1 MIELL
6 EIKDFIQKIAEG
18 ITLALE
24 IDTQIIDRYCNRIAG
39 TVIQPLPPVGG
50 VVRTILQTGLQ
61 NGSDYTTYRR
71 KRLDDSTCNTVAV
84 AVNNLGVDFE
94 GKSNAFSNFLNKV
107 FNFQQFDHRKYV
119 SRLKRILFLF
129 VIVTDTYNYRIA

>member
-39 TVIQPLPPVGG
+39 TVVQPLPPVGG
-50 VVRTILQTGLQ
+50 VVRTILQTGLPHICTSP
-61 NGSDYTTYRR
+61 GHDPICDDCDR
-71 KRLDDSTCNTVAV
+71 KGNCDEKGYIHQRFYKH
-84 AVNNLGVDFE
+84 G
-94 GKSNAFSNFLNKV
+94 
-107 FNFQQFDHRKYV
+107 
-119 SRLKRILFLF
+119 
-129 VIVTDTYNYRIA
+129 

>member
-50 VVRTILQTGLQ
+50 VVRTILQTGLPL
-61 NGSDYTTYRR
+61 SALPLAMILSVMTVSVRESVM
-71 KRLDDSTCNTVAV
+71 KRVIFIT
-84 AVNNLGVDFE
+84 
-94 GKSNAFSNFLNKV
+94 
-107 FNFQQFDHRKYV
+107 
-119 SRLKRILFLF
+119 LFF
-129 VIVTDTYNYRIA
+129 ITNR